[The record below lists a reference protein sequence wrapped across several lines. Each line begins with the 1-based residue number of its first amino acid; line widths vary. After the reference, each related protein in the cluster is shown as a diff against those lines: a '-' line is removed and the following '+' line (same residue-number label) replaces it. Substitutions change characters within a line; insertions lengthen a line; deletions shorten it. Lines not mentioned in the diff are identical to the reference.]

1 MSFAE
6 MAIEFIILLML
17 GLFVLIIFL
26 NILFNLCE
34 IIYKI
39 IKKIYKWYSNFHII
53 IPRED
58 QEETNQ
64 DEVINMEE
72 KKVEEYIIIKNPY
85 NQEITIGSISK
96 RLSHM
101 V

>member
-6 MAIEFIILLML
+6 TVIEFIILLML

-26 NILFNLCE
+26 SILFNLCK

-39 IKKIYKWYSNFHII
+39 IRKIYKWYSSFHII

-58 QEETNQ
+58 QEETNL
-64 DEVINMEE
+64 DTVNIKE
-72 KKVEEYIIIKNPY
+72 KEVEEYIIIKNPY